1 MIHTTLFRVEA
12 AAAGF
17 AEPLVELVR
26 AASPT
31 RAARTVYRFWT
42 RELNEPVDCRRL
54 TVQLLRE
61 PDGEKGVICECALRE
76 IHFAVRRG
84 RVVPARRRRGSLAAA
99 R

>member
-1 MIHTTLFRVEA
+1 MTHTTLFRVEA

-31 RAARTVYRFWT
+31 SAARTAYRFWT
-42 RELNEPVDCRRL
+42 RELNEPLNCRRL

-76 IHFAVRRG
+76 LHFAVRRG
-84 RVVPARRRRGSLAAA
+84 RVVPARPRRRALAVAE
-99 R
+99 